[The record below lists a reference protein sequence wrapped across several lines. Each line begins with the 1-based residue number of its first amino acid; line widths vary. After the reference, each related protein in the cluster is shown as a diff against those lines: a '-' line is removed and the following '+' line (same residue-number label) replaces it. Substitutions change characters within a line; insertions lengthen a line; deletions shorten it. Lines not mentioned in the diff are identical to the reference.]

1 MMRQIRV
8 QIEALKN
15 KIDEASR
22 LNELNI
28 VDEVQLDQQKQMRQM
43 AFIVEELRKEIE
55 HYDDRARHE
64 EEEIERMGNEKVII
78 QQDYI
83 DSEQVLNIANSCS
96 WKSILIEVYSLK
108 KEIFWAGI
116 WPSQTS
122 YFCLNIVEGG
132 SW

>member
-1 MMRQIRV
+1 MLLDQRSKARTNENKMMRQIRV

-15 KIDEASR
+15 NIDEASR

-96 WKSILIEVYSLK
+96 
-108 KEIFWAGI
+108 
-116 WPSQTS
+116 
-122 YFCLNIVEGG
+122 
-132 SW
+132 